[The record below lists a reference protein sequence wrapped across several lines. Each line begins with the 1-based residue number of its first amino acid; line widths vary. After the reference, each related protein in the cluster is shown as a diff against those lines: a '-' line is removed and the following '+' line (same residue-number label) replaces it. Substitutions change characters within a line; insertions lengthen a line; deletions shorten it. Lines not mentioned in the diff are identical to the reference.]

1 MGGLATA
8 AVTLLMVGRAPAADE
23 APAAPAPPAATVR
36 ILSLEE
42 CLHLALEQQ
51 PAIAAARASLA
62 AAEAQKKALDD
73 LHLPPIGPGREI
85 PIRRKQA
92 ALGITITLAGVNLAE
107 RDTAYAVARTYFAA
121 LYARQQQLVTAQ
133 VVTRLRDAHANAKRL
148 LKGGAPN
155 VTQNDVD
162 KNEAYLRLAEARQ
175 NDAARGLALATAAL
189 REAIGLGPDCFFQP
203 AGFDL
208 RALLGR
214 AICRDEILSLALAH
228 RDELTQAL
236 SVAEVIDL
244 EVEAQGTSCLPSM
257 RTFASVVD
265 IHARPIPQGANNTD
279 YRPGAIGIEMPP
291 TLVGKRADRIERAR
305 AFCER
310 ASAVVAKTR
319 NLVTLEAE
327 DAYLKWE
334 EASRK
339 AALTRR
345 AAELANKVAED
356 NLKDFNGGQNIS
368 YRDVL
373 EAVILAA
380 QARAQENEALY
391 QYAIGLAALE
401 RVTGGA
407 FCAGLGA
414 PSGAVPPK

>member
-1 MGGLATA
+1 M
-8 AVTLLMVGRAPAADE
+8 
-23 APAAPAPPAATVR
+23 VR

-62 AAEAQKKALDD
+62 AAQAQKKALDD
-73 LHLPPIGPGREI
+73 LHIPPIVGPGRELR
-85 PIRRKQA
+85 IRRKQA
-92 ALGITITLAGVNLAE
+92 DLGVSITLAAVNLAE
-107 RDTAYAVARTYFAA
+107 RDTAYAVARTYFATV
-121 LYARQQQLVTAQ
+121 YARQQQAVTAQ

-162 KNEAYLRLAEARQ
+162 KNEVYLRLAEARL

-189 REAIGLGPDCFFQP
+189 REAIGLGPECCFQP
-203 AGFDL
+203 ANADL
-208 RALLGR
+208 RVLLGR
-214 AICRDEILSLALAH
+214 AVCRDEIVSLALAH
-228 RDELTQAL
+228 RDELTQVL
-236 SVAEVIDL
+236 SVAEIIDL
-244 EVEAQGTSCLPSM
+244 EVEAQGTSCLPTL

-265 IHARPIPQGANNTD
+265 IHARPIPQGSNNNE
-279 YRPGAIGIEMPP
+279 YRPAALGIEMPP
-291 TLVGKRADRIERAR
+291 TLVGKRSDRIERAR
-305 AFCER
+305 AFCDR
-310 ASAVVAKTR
+310 AAAVTNKTR
-319 NLVTLEAE
+319 NLVALEAE

-345 AAELANKVAED
+345 AAALANKVAED
-356 NLKDFNGGQNIS
+356 NLKDFNGGQNII

-380 QARAQENEALY
+380 QARAQENEAVY
-391 QYAIGLAALE
+391 QHAIGLAALE

-407 FCAGLGA
+407 FCAGFGSSAEAL
-414 PSGAVPPK
+414 PPR